1 MEFNL
6 PTTKEQMYVILKDL
20 FYYYRIRRQGYEEVL
35 LEEME
40 LERLEV
46 NLPTDEQIAITAKTL
61 LEAKHEREKNEYN
74 AKISSEIKEIES
86 LIASRENSLSS
97 QIDAVEELYAESIT
111 KIEQQAIKAGLMN
124 SSVIVDKTAGLL
136 DSKNA
141 KIAEINA
148 EHNFAVAQ
156 LNAKKQALENL
167 LLESQSYF
175 DGVFR
180 KDENEKIVELTEKRE
195 QLRIEV
201 FKYNNALDEK
211 EQRYKNT
218 LKQTRASLQL
228 RFLDISSGEFT
239 KDQLVEMGYY
249 KDVIRCVSG
258 YYNTLEPLTAFQDIT
273 NERNLAIYLDDY
285 YSNVVYSYKVA
296 AGY

>member
-20 FYYYRIRRQGYEEVL
+20 FYYYRIRRQGYEDVL

-46 NLPTDEQIAITAKTL
+46 NLPTDEQLAQTAKTL
-61 LEAKHEREKNEYN
+61 LEAKHERELNEYN
-74 AKISSEIKEIES
+74 AKISSEISEIES
-86 LIASRENSLSS
+86 LIASRESSLSS
-97 QIDAVEELYAESIT
+97 QIDAVEQLYTESIT
-111 KIEQQAIKAGLMN
+111 KIESQAIKAGLMN
-124 SSVIVDKTAGLL
+124 SSVVVDKTAGLL

-148 EHNFAVAQ
+148 EHNLAVAQ
-156 LNAKKQALENL
+156 LNAKKQSLENL
-167 LLESQSYF
+167 LLQSQSYF
-175 DGVFR
+175 DGVFE
-180 KDENEKIVELTEKRE
+180 KDESEKIVELTEKRE

>member
-6 PTTKEQMYVILKDL
+6 PTTKDQMYVILKDL

>member
-6 PTTKEQMYVILKDL
+6 PTTKDQMYVILKDL

-285 YSNVVYSYKVA
+285 YSNVVYSYKIA